1 MRTAWITL
9 GVGLAIWGG
18 VPGCATTQSEL
29 KPNLPEEF
37 VLPPENDARFSS
49 PQTFPKE
56 TLNTGPVKRFTTP
69 GQQPGAGGGMRG
81 PGKMGGAGGGL
92 GGGGY

>member
-1 MRTAWITL
+1 MRTAWIAL
-9 GVGLAIWGG
+9 VVSLAAGAG
-18 VPGCATTQSEL
+18 MPGCATTQSEL

-37 VLPPENDARFSS
+37 VLPPENDARFSN
-49 PQTFPKE
+49 PQSFPKE

-81 PGKMGGAGGGL
+81 PGGMGGAR
-92 GGGGY
+92 GGGGVGGY